1 MTRQTMIYSAVI
13 SALCAAGLIH
23 ASATVSA
30 EPDRSKVTAS
40 EPAYASELKEGA
52 SVEAKTT
59 PSARGGPGVRSGAG
73 RRLGPGLGGG
83 PGAGM
88 GRNRDGVPRREGRW
102 RGGEGLW
109 PDDPTA
115 LEPEELDA
123 FLAFAKEHFP
133 SLHDRLVRARQSD
146 PRVFRQLLRRA
157 GPPMARLMHL
167 WREDP
172 DEAARVI
179 RLQRIEMELRQQAQ
193 RRHGLNDPQ
202 QRAAVEQGMRELLT
216 ERFELRLAGLEREI
230 DELRRRLD
238 EQVER
243 LAQQNQDKQRIIDEE
258 FERLLE
264 RRGWERG
271 PRPRRSQMPPAD

>member
-1 MTRQTMIYSAVI
+1 MTRRTTIYCAVI
-13 SALCAAGLIH
+13 AAMCATGLMPAAAGVSEE
-23 ASATVSA
+23 SAQ
-30 EPDRSKVTAS
+30 PQVTAS
-40 EPAYASELKEGA
+40 QPAYSSELKKGA
-52 SVEAKTT
+52 SVEAETA
-59 PSARGGPGVRSGAG
+59 PLPRGGPGARGGAG
-73 RRLGPGLGGG
+73 RRLGSGPGG

-88 GRNRDGVPRREGRW
+88 GRGRDGAPRHDGLW
-102 RGGEGLW
+102 RGGEGGW
-109 PDDPTA
+109 PEDPTA
-115 LEPEELDA
+115 LEPHEVDA

-133 SLHDRLVRARQSD
+133 SLHDQLVRARQSD

-193 RRHGLNDPQ
+193 RHHGLNDPQ
-202 QRAAVEQGMRELLT
+202 QRAAVEREMRELLT

-258 FERLLE
+258 FERILE
-264 RRGWERG
+264 RKGWERG